1 MEKKVIALSDREQLT
16 EMQQLVFE
24 SILKYKSQYGYA
36 PSIREICQMVGLAS
50 TSSVYGHLRMLEE
63 KGYIARR
70 VEAPR
75 AIAVL

>member
-1 MEKKVIALSDREQLT
+1 MEKEGIALSDREQLT
-16 EMQQLVFE
+16 EKQQLVYE
-24 SILKYKSQYGYA
+24 SILKYQREYGFA
-36 PSIREICQMVGLAS
+36 PSIREICEMVGLAS
-50 TSSVYGHLRMLEE
+50 TSSVYGHLKMLEK